1 MTIDNIRKSSQVLKD
16 MEDAGEIEI
25 VGGMYDI
32 KTGKVTFY

>member
-32 KTGKVTFY
+32 KTGEVTFY